1 MTGSV
6 EDAAEPGA
14 RQTVR
19 VNRGRLRIYL
29 GAAPGVGKTYAMLGE
44 GRRRRERGTDVVV
57 AFVETHGRPHTSAM
71 IGDLEVVPRRSAQ
84 HRGATFDEMDL
95 DAVLARRPAI
105 ALVDELAHTNVP
117 GSGHEKRWQDVHA
130 LLDAGIDVISTV
142 NIQHLES
149 LNDVVES
156 ITGVRQRETVPD
168 AVVRAADQIELVDMS
183 PESLRRRLAHG
194 NVYRPEKVDAALS
207 NYFRVGNLTALRE
220 LALLW
225 VADRVDEGL
234 ERYRAEQGIDATWA
248 ARQRIVVAVT
258 GGPESATLL
267 RRGALIAGR
276 AAGRALVAVHVLR
289 GDGTATA
296 PADRVAQL
304 RRLTEELGGTF
315 HTVVGDDVPAAV
327 LEFARSVNASQIV
340 VGVSRKSRL
349 AMALAPS
356 TADLIV
362 RESGE
367 IDVHVVTH
375 EDAGRRSRR
384 RTTEPPRRWL
394 PWALAV
400 AIPLVVTV
408 LLHPFRDEL
417 ALTTVVLAYLLGVVA
432 SSLVGGLAPA
442 IVTSLV
448 ASVLANYYFT
458 PPVGQLTIAEPE
470 NVFALAA
477 FVAVGAAVAT
487 IVDRSAARAREASRR
502 GAEASVLASLSAGV
516 LRRRDGVS
524 ALLEQACETFSAP
537 GAALFEKASAG
548 STAAVIEVSG
558 ASPPL
563 TPEEASV
570 VADAGPGLVL
580 ALSGAALPASDR
592 RMLDAFAT
600 QAAAVLE
607 RDRLATRA
615 ADAARLEQAD
625 AVRTALLAAVSHDLR
640 TPIAGIKA
648 SISTLRDPHLAL
660 DEQDRVE
667 LLESAADATDRLDAL
682 VANLLDMSRLQTGAV
697 RPILVPTSLDEVLHR
712 ALQSVASGA
721 VEDGTHEDLP
731 LVLTD
736 AGLLERVVANIVE
749 NAVRHSPPGVPV
761 HLAAHVA
768 DDHLRLL
775 VADRGPGVAEADRA
789 RMFQAFQRLGD
800 SPGGSGV
807 GLGLAVAT
815 GLADAVGATVDAE
828 DTPGGG
834 LTMVISLPLAETR
847 S

>member
-1 MTGSV
+1 VS
-6 EDAAEPGA
+6 
-14 RQTVR
+14 
-19 VNRGRLRIYL
+19 RGRLRIYL
-29 GAAPGVGKTYAMLGE
+29 GAAPGVGKTFAMLGE
-44 GRRRRERGTDVVV
+44 GHRRRDRGADVVV
-57 AFVETHGRPHTSAM
+57 AFVETHGRPHTAAAV
-71 IGDLEVVPRRSAQ
+71 GDLEVVPRRVIE
-84 HRGATFDEMDL
+84 HRGAAFEEMDL

-117 GSGHEKRWQDVHA
+117 GSGHEKRWQDVQT

-194 NVYRPEKVDAALS
+194 NVYKPEKVDAALS

-258 GGPESATLL
+258 GGAESATLL

-276 AAGRALVAVHVLR
+276 AAGRTLVAVHVLR

-304 RRLTEELGGTF
+304 RRLTEELDGTF
-315 HTVVGDDVPAAV
+315 HTVVGDDVAAAV
-327 LEFARSVNASQIV
+327 LEFARSVNASQVV
-340 VGVSRKSRL
+340 VGASRKGRL
-349 AMALAPS
+349 AMALSPS

-362 RESGE
+362 RGSGD

-375 EDAGRRSRR
+375 EDAGRRPGRAR
-384 RTTEPPRRWL
+384 PTLPRRWL
-394 PWALAV
+394 PWLLAV
-400 AIPLVVTV
+400 AIPIVVTL
-408 LLHPFRDEL
+408 LLHPFRDTL

-442 IVTSLV
+442 VVTSLV
-448 ASVLANYYFT
+448 ASLLANYYFT
-458 PPVGQLTIAEPE
+458 PPVGQLTIASPE
-470 NVFALAA
+470 NAFALLA
-477 FVAVGAAVAT
+477 FVAVGSAVAT

-502 GAEASVLASLSAGV
+502 GVEAAVLASLSAGV
-516 LRRRDGVS
+516 LRRQDGVR
-524 ALLEQACETFSAP
+524 ALLEQAAETFGAP
-537 GAALFEKASAG
+537 GAALFEQERPGGPAG
-548 STAAVIEVSG
+548 VVEVSG
-558 ASPPL
+558 AAPPRSPD
-563 TPEEASV
+563 AAAV

-580 ALSGAALPASDR
+580 ALSGQPLPASDR
-592 RMLDAFAT
+592 RMLDAFAA

-607 RDRLATRA
+607 RDRLAVRA
-615 ADAARLEQAD
+615 ADVARLEQAD

-648 SISTLRDPHLAL
+648 SVATLRDPELRL
-660 DEQDRVE
+660 DGVDRE
-667 LLESAADATDRLDAL
+667 ALLESTAEAADRLDTL
-682 VANLLDMSRLQTGAV
+682 VANLLDLSRLQTGAV
-697 RPILVPTSLDEVLHR
+697 RPVLAPTSLDEVLHR
-712 ALQSVASGA
+712 ALQSVPSGA
-721 VEDGTHEDLP
+721 VQDETQEDLP

-749 NAVRHSPPGVPV
+749 NAVRHSPDGVPV
-761 HLAAHVA
+761 RLAAHVA
-768 DDHLRLL
+768 DGRLQL
-775 VADRGPGVAEADRA
+775 FVVDRGPGVAERDRQ

-800 SPGGSGV
+800 SPAGSGV

-834 LTMVISLPLAETR
+834 LTMVVSMPLAEA
-847 S
+847 SA

>member
-1 MTGSV
+1 V
-6 EDAAEPGA
+6 NDALDDAAHPPGG
-14 RQTVR
+14 QTGR
-19 VNRGRLRIYL
+19 VSRGRLRIYL
-29 GAAPGVGKTYAMLGE
+29 GAAPGVGKTFAMLGE
-44 GRRRRERGTDVVV
+44 GHRRKERGADVVV
-57 AFVETHGRPHTSAM
+57 AFVETHGRPHTAAAV
-71 IGDLEVVPRRSAQ
+71 GDLEVVPRRVIE
-84 HRGATFDEMDL
+84 HRGAAFEEMDL
-95 DAVLARRPAI
+95 EAVLARRPAI

-117 GSGHEKRWQDVHA
+117 GSGHEKRWQDVQT

-149 LNDVVES
+149 LNDVVDS

-168 AVVRAADQIELVDMS
+168 AVVRAADQVELVDMS

-194 NVYRPEKVDAALS
+194 NVYKPEKVDAALS

-258 GGPESATLL
+258 GGAESATLL

-276 AAGRALVAVHVLR
+276 AAGRSLVAVHVLR

-315 HTVVGDDVPAAV
+315 HTVVGDDVAAAV
-327 LEFARSVNASQIV
+327 LDFARSVNASQVV
-340 VGVSRKSRL
+340 VGASRKSRA
-349 AMALAPS
+349 AMLLAPS

-362 RESGE
+362 RGSGD

-375 EDAGRRSRR
+375 EHAGRRPGIAR
-384 RTTEPPRRWL
+384 PALPRRWL

-400 AIPLVVTV
+400 VIPIVVTLV
-408 LLHPFRDEL
+408 LHPFREDL

-442 IVTSLV
+442 VVTSLV
-448 ASVLANYYFT
+448 ASLLANYYFT
-458 PPVGQLTIAEPE
+458 PPVGQLTIASPE
-470 NVFALAA
+470 NAFALLA
-477 FVAVGAAVAT
+477 FVAVGSAVAT

-502 GAEASVLASLSAGV
+502 GAEAAVLASLSAGV
-516 LRRRDGVS
+516 LRRQDGVR
-524 ALLEQACETFSAP
+524 ALLEQAAETFGAP
-537 GAALFEKASAG
+537 GAALFEQERPGGPAG
-548 STAAVIEVSG
+548 VVEVSG
-558 ASPPL
+558 AAPPRSPD
-563 TPEEASV
+563 AAAV

-580 ALSGAALPASDR
+580 ALSGQPLPASDR
-592 RMLDAFAT
+592 RMLDAFAA

-607 RDRLATRA
+607 RDRLAVRA
-615 ADAARLEQAD
+615 ADVARLEQAD

-648 SISTLRDPHLAL
+648 SVATLRDPELRL
-660 DEQDRVE
+660 DGVDRE
-667 LLESAADATDRLDAL
+667 ALLESTAEAADRLDTL
-682 VANLLDMSRLQTGAV
+682 VANLLDLSRLQTGAV
-697 RPILVPTSLDEVLHR
+697 RPVLAPTSLDEVLHR
-712 ALQSVASGA
+712 ALQSVPSGA
-721 VEDGTHEDLP
+721 VQDETQEDLP

-749 NAVRHSPPGVPV
+749 NAVRHSPDGVPV
-761 HLAAHVA
+761 RLAAHVA
-768 DDHLRLL
+768 DGRLQL
-775 VADRGPGVAEADRA
+775 FVVDRGPGVAERDRQ

-800 SPGGSGV
+800 SPAGSGV

-834 LTMVISLPLAETR
+834 LTMVVSMPLAEA
-847 S
+847 SA

>member
-1 MTGSV
+1 MTDSL
-6 EDAAEPGA
+6 DAAAHPPA
-14 RQTVR
+14 RQTGR
-19 VNRGRLRIYL
+19 VSRGRLRIYL
-29 GAAPGVGKTYAMLGE
+29 GAAPGVGKTFAMLGE
-44 GRRRRERGTDVVV
+44 GHRRRERGADVVV
-57 AFVETHGRPHTSAM
+57 AFVETHGRPHTAAAVGS
-71 IGDLEVVPRRSAQ
+71 LEVVPRRVVQ
-84 HRGATFDEMDL
+84 HRGAAFEEMDL

-117 GSGHEKRWQDVHA
+117 GSGHEKRWQDVQV

-194 NVYRPEKVDAALS
+194 NVYKPEKVDAALS

-258 GGPESATLL
+258 GGAESATLL
-267 RRGALIAGR
+267 RRVALIAGR
-276 AAGRALVAVHVLR
+276 ATGRTLVAVHVLR

-315 HTVVGDDVPAAV
+315 HTVVGDDVAAAV
-327 LEFARSVNASQIV
+327 LEFARSVNASQVV
-340 VGVSRKSRL
+340 VGASRKGRL
-349 AMALAPS
+349 AMALSPS

-362 RESGE
+362 RASGD

-375 EDAGRRSRR
+375 ENAGRHPGLARPSL
-384 RTTEPPRRWL
+384 PRRWL

-400 AIPLVVTV
+400 AIPVAVT
-408 LLHPFRDEL
+408 LLMHPFREDL

-448 ASVLANYYFT
+448 ASLLANYYFT
-458 PPVGQLTIAEPE
+458 PPTGQLTIASPE
-470 NVFALAA
+470 NAFALIA

-487 IVDRSAARAREASRR
+487 VVDRSAARAREAARR
-502 GAEASVLASLSAGV
+502 GSEAAVLASLSAGV
-516 LRRRDGVS
+516 LRRQDGVR
-524 ALLEQACETFSAP
+524 ALLEQACETFGAP
-537 GAALFEKASAG
+537 GAALFEQERQGGPAS
-548 STAAVIEVSG
+548 VVEVSG
-558 ASPPL
+558 AAPPRSPD
-563 TPEEASV
+563 AAAV

-580 ALSGAALPASDR
+580 ALAGSALPASDR
-592 RMLDAFAT
+592 RMLDAFAA

-607 RDRLATRA
+607 RDRLAARA
-615 ADAARLEQAD
+615 ADVARLEQAD

-648 SISTLRDPHLAL
+648 SVATLRDPRLAL
-660 DEQDRVE
+660 DDADRAD
-667 LLESAADATDRLDAL
+667 LLESTAEAADRLDTL
-682 VANLLDMSRLQTGAV
+682 VANLLDLSRLQTGAV
-697 RPILVPTSLDEVLHR
+697 RPVLAPTSLDEVLHR
-712 ALQSVASGA
+712 ALQSVPSGA
-721 VEDGTHEDLP
+721 VEDATHEDLP

-749 NAVRHSPPGVPV
+749 NAVRHSPDGVPV
-761 HLAAHVA
+761 RLAAHVA
-768 DDHLRLL
+768 DGRLQLL
-775 VADRGPGVAEADRA
+775 VVDRGPGVPERDRP

-800 SPGGSGV
+800 SPAGSGV

-834 LTMVISLPLAETR
+834 LTMVVSVPLAEA
-847 S
+847 SP